1 MAASAE
7 RQTGTRSKMT
17 IQFTNKL
24 NWALGGPAT
33 TLFATPLWIIGP
45 HFHEPSSGVAPNVA
59 GIQITVSR
67 AAIQGW

>member
-7 RQTGTRSKMT
+7 HQTGKRSKMT

-24 NWALGGPAT
+24 NWALGGPTA
-33 TLFATPLWIIGP
+33 LFATPLWIIGP
-45 HFHEPSSGVAPNVA
+45 HFHEPSSGVAPYAA